1 MDGIVTWRKY
11 SCLYQLCCH
20 LAKPETFR
28 LAFESGVE
36 VGRGRLEGGREGGKR
51 AYSICMHVF
60 SLQGKVVPSC
70 YLRLSEVWAHLG
82 WFWLCCSQVVSSHT
96 PTCSSAPSERDGLH
110 RTVLSTPEGLP
121 FPVTFSY
128 PSEVW
133 LGESEPSTPLGSH
146 RGPENKGVRGMPREM
161 SKELCLWPTL
171 LFLSELLAGL
181 YLWLFTKKAC
191 RV

>member
-1 MDGIVTWRKY
+1 
-11 SCLYQLCCH
+11 
-20 LAKPETFR
+20 
-28 LAFESGVE
+28 
-36 VGRGRLEGGREGGKR
+36 
-51 AYSICMHVF
+51 MHVF

-70 YLRLSEVWAHLG
+70 YLRVSEVWAHLG
-82 WFWLCCSQVVSSHT
+82 WFWLCRSQVVSSHT
-96 PTCSSAPSERDGLH
+96 PTCSSAPSEREGLH

-146 RGPENKGVRGMPREM
+146 IGPENKGVGGMPREM
-161 SKELCLWPTL
+161 SKELCLCPTL

-181 YLWLFTKKAC
+181 YLWLFTKKHAEFE
-191 RV
+191 